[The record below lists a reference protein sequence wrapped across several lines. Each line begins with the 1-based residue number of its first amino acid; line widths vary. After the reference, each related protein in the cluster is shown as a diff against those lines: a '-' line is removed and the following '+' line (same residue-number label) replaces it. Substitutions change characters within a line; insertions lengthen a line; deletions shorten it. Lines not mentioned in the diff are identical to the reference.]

1 MTGHTEIAMLL
12 TRLHKFIATPTAR
25 TSRSQLIFWFGLS
38 LTFSTSYSWLGL
50 RKAFSSEYVV
60 QDDARQHVFWMARF
74 LDPQLFPNDLIA
86 DYFQS
91 VAPAGYTGVYK
102 LAAAAGIHPLL
113 FNKLLPLVLGL
124 IITAYCFG
132 LCLEIFP
139 IPAAGFIATLTFNQN
154 MSFKDDVISGTPRA
168 FAYPLLLAFLY
179 YLVRGKLFPTLAA
192 IALLGLFYPQLT
204 LLCSVILLL
213 RLFTLKN
220 WQLRLSKQKSNYLF
234 CIAGLGIAFL
244 VLLPFALSTSE
255 FGPAIT
261 VAEAKVLPE
270 FWPKGRSNFFD
281 ENLWDFFLFGG
292 RSGLLPKTL
301 FTPVTLCIGLLL
313 PVLLAKRDR
322 FPLAN
327 KLTSGIQLLPQL
339 IIASIVL
346 FCAAHLLL
354 FKLHLPSRY
363 TGHSFRV
370 VIALATAIA
379 LMLILD
385 FILSRAQSKSIP
397 RQLTAWI
404 TVAIISIGLLGY
416 PSFVKRFPK
425 ASYKIGKVPELY
437 EFLQQQPKDTLVASV
452 AEDVNNLPSFSQRS
466 ILVGR
471 EYAIPYHLGY
481 YSQFRQRMQDLV
493 RAQYSPELS
502 NIKNFIEKYNVTLIL
517 LEPGALTPNYIIEQ
531 RWIRELSAAKEALEN
546 MTDGNTPALAS
557 VINSCQ
563 VFETQGFVVIDTEC
577 ILKK

>member
-1 MTGHTEIAMLL
+1 MLL

-25 TSRSQLIFWFGLS
+25 TSRSQLIFWFSLS
-38 LTFSTSYSWLGL
+38 LAFSISYSWLGL
-50 RKAFSSEYVV
+50 RQAFSREYVV

-91 VAPAGYTGVYK
+91 VAPAGYASVYK
-102 LAAAAGIHPLL
+102 LAAAAGTHPLL

-213 RLFTLKN
+213 RLLDWENKKL
-220 WQLRLSKQKSNYLF
+220 QLSKQRSDYIF
-234 CIAGLGIAFL
+234 AFAGLGVAFF

-255 FGPAIT
+255 FGPVIT

-270 FWPKGRSNFFD
+270 FWPRGRTSFFH
-281 ENLWDFFLFGG
+281 ENPWHFFLFGG
-292 RSGLLPKTL
+292 RSGMLPKTL
-301 FTPVTLCIGLLL
+301 FTPVTLCVGLLL
-313 PVLLAKRDR
+313 PVLLAIRDR
-322 FPLAN
+322 FPLAHRLTISI
-327 KLTSGIQLLPQL
+327 KLLHQL
-339 IIASIVL
+339 ILASLVL
-346 FCAAHLLL
+346 FCAAHILL

-363 TGHSFRV
+363 TGHSFRI
-370 VIALATAIA
+370 VIALATAIS
-379 LMLILD
+379 LILILD
-385 FILSRAQSKSIP
+385 SILRWAQGKLLLRKLI
-397 RQLTAWI
+397 AWI
-404 TVAIISIGLLGY
+404 TVAIVSISFLSY

-425 ASYKIGKVPELY
+425 TSYRNGRFPALY
-437 EFLQQQPKDTLVASV
+437 EFFQQQPPDALIASI
-452 AEDVNNLPSFSQRS
+452 AEQVNNIPSFSTRS

-471 EYAIPYHLGY
+471 EYAIPYHVGY
-481 YSQFRQRMQDLV
+481 YYQFRQRVLDLV
-493 RAQYSPELS
+493 RAQYSPDLIEVKDF
-502 NIKNFIEKYNVTLIL
+502 IKKYNVTLIL
-517 LEPGALTPNYIIEQ
+517 LDPGALTPDYIIKQ
-531 RWIRELSAAKEALEN
+531 RWIRELSTAKEAYEN
-546 MTDGNTPALAS
+546 LRRGKVPALANE
-557 VINSCQ
+557 IDSCQ
-563 VFETQGFVVIDTEC
+563 VFQTQGMTVLDADC
-577 ILKK
+577 IGRQ